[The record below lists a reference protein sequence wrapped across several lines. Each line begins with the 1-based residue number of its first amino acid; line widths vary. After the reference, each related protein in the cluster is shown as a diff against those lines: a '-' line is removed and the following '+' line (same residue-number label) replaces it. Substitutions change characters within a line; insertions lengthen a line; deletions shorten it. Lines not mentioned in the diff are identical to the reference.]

1 MGYSEVLYDL
11 LHRATDRCS
20 ASSIALSGGLDS
32 SILSFY
38 LQNKISSAIAITTQD
53 YHSPDLPFCKLLSE
67 KFDLPLV
74 VTSVTMPEILDA
86 IHQCILI
93 LKNFNNIEIRNSIVI
108 YLALCVAK
116 KSNITSMVTGDGA
129 DELFAG
135 YNFMQH
141 KTKPELSLI
150 LERIWKNMKY
160 TSIELSKALNIT
172 LESPF
177 LDPDVVQFAKQL
189 PIDKKIQYHSGK
201 KFGKWI
207 LRETF
212 DGKIPDS
219 ILWREKTAMQDG
231 SGTSNITNYFEQHT
245 SNEEFESKKTKI
257 LNNDHIRIQSK
268 ESLYYYEIYCQNNNP
283 PIINSDVKSCPF
295 CNYSIPDNGMF
306 CRMCGAWPI

>member
-1 MGYSEVLYDL
+1 MLYDL
-11 LHRATDRCS
+11 LHDATERCS

-38 LQNKISSAIAITTQD
+38 LQDKISSAIVITTQD
-53 YHSPDLPFCKLLSE
+53 YDSPDLPFCKLVSE

-74 VTSVTMPEILDA
+74 ATSVSIPEILDA
-86 IHQCILI
+86 IRQCIII

-141 KTKPELSLI
+141 KTKSELQPI

-160 TSIELSKALNIT
+160 TSTELSKALNIT

-177 LDPDVVQFAKQL
+177 LDPDVVQFAKKL
-189 PIDKKIQYHSGK
+189 PIDEKIQYHSGK

-207 LRETF
+207 LRKTF

-245 SNEEFESKKTKI
+245 SDEEFESKKTKI
-257 LNNDHIRIQSK
+257 LSNDNICIQSK
-268 ESLYYYEIYCQNNNP
+268 ESLYYYEIYRQNNNP
-283 PIINSDVKSCPF
+283 PISNRDVKSCPF
-295 CNYSIPDNGMF
+295 CNYSIPDDGMF